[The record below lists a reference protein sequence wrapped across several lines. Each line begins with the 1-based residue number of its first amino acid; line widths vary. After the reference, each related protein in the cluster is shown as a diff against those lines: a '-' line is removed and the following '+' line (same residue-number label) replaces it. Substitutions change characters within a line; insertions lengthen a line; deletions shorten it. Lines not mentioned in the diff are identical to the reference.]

1 MKYLIKYLSRIEP
14 ELSERLTGDCAR
26 LYELIKSENVR
37 TENDAIQLM
46 YDGPRQNREFSELRI
61 ELIRQLTHLII
72 QNPWHYRTSLQES
85 AVECWKALATVK
97 ILIFRHQRIGAVDIA
112 LYTLKKARK
121 YDLHRVSVEFAI
133 HLHHHFYT
141 IENNERRGKYYEKIL
156 REEKEKAYVEEE
168 VRRKSAKLFYEH
180 NMSRSHTEAFQRDL
194 TAKIK
199 EFSGHY
205 KYESVSI
212 NTYIWRLE
220 ILSSYLNHEYGNVV
234 AVCHSAIN
242 LMTERGIDRTTS
254 FRYKLAPAQLLL
266 RQYDDARENIRLA
279 ISRIKQGEYSWSVFT
294 YYRLLIELHAGE
306 YEQAY
311 LLYLAASKVPQ
322 MSRALDEQ
330 WRIVKAYIAFLIRS
344 GHIRKETS
352 GTPHFRKIIGEMPIF
367 SQDKQ
372 GNNIN
377 IIILQLLLN
386 LGHNNDVLIDRAE
399 AIRKYMQRHMKSRQL
414 IRARTFIEML
424 LMIPRYRF
432 HYQAVLRH
440 SALKRKKLES
450 RPLQMTQ
457 NQDIEIIPYTELWK
471 MTLSVLQKYHE
482 GRRSRTY
489 RR

>member
-1 MKYLIKYLSRIEP
+1 M
-14 ELSERLTGDCAR
+14 
-26 LYELIKSENVR
+26 
-37 TENDAIQLM
+37 
-46 YDGPRQNREFSELRI
+46 
-61 ELIRQLTHLII
+61 
-72 QNPWHYRTSLQES
+72 
-85 AVECWKALATVK
+85 
-97 ILIFRHQRIGAVDIA
+97 
-112 LYTLKKARK
+112 
-121 YDLHRVSVEFAI
+121 
-133 HLHHHFYT
+133 
-141 IENNERRGKYYEKIL
+141 
-156 REEKEKAYVEEE
+156 
-168 VRRKSAKLFYEH
+168 
-180 NMSRSHTEAFQRDL
+180 
-194 TAKIK
+194 
-199 EFSGHY
+199 
-205 KYESVSI
+205 
-212 NTYIWRLE
+212 
-220 ILSSYLNHEYGNVV
+220 
-234 AVCHSAIN
+234 
-242 LMTERGIDRTTS
+242 
-254 FRYKLAPAQLLL
+254 
-266 RQYDDARENIRLA
+266 A
-279 ISRIKQGEYSWSVFT
+279 ISRVKQSQYSWSIFT